1 MVRVTRGVQ
10 YSTHCRAL
18 VIALAVGVY
27 TIASIQPTSL
37 KLEIDLQL
45 YLYYSKHTADLTEN
59 GSSVTPPETRDRST
73 ADLTENG
80 STVTPPETLSR
91 GKGKDGWLQS
101 FSHGS

>member
-1 MVRVTRGVQ
+1 MVHVTRGVQ

-27 TIASIQPTSL
+27 
-37 KLEIDLQL
+37 
-45 YLYYSKHTADLTEN
+45 YSKHI
-59 GSSVTPPETRDRST
+59 